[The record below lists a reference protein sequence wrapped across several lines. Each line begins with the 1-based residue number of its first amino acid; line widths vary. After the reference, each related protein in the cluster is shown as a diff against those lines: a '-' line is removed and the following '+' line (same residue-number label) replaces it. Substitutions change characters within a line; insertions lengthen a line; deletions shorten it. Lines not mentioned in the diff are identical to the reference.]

1 MKVSEMIKNV
11 MDELMGNIKSGV
23 ETIEKAVAEDKALIV
38 EISNRIDEN
47 FTELNAIETNTRT
60 LAEELNAVA
69 DYAEDYHEDNAI
81 YLDNLRTLVSNDGY
95 NKDLADENYNKGYDD
110 GYKDA
115 EEDKNIEIEQLQT
128 DFEEQ
133 KNLIYDNGY
142 DKGYD
147 DGYSVGYE
155 DAEEDRKEENDTE
168 VNDDEE
174 LPF

>member
-1 MKVSEMIKNV
+1 
-11 MDELMGNIKSGV
+11 MGNIKSGV

-60 LAEELNAVA
+60 LAEELVAVA
-69 DYAEDYHEDNAI
+69 DFAEEYHDDNAT
-81 YLDNLRTLVSNDGY
+81 YLENLRTLVANDGY
-95 NKDLADENYNKGYDD
+95 NEDLTDEYYNKGYDD

-133 KNLIYDNGY
+133 KNLTYDNGY

-155 DAEEDRKEENDTE
+155 DAEEDLRKDDNDTE

>member
-1 MKVSEMIKNV
+1 
-11 MDELMGNIKSGV
+11 
-23 ETIEKAVAEDKALIV
+23 
-38 EISNRIDEN
+38 
-47 FTELNAIETNTRT
+47 LNAIETNTRT

-69 DYAEDYHEDNAI
+69 YYAEDYHEDNAI
-81 YLDNLRTLVSNDGY
+81 YLDNLRTLVSNEGY

-115 EEDKNIEIEQLQT
+115 EEDKNIEIEQLKADQ
-128 DFEEQ
+128 EKECE
-133 KNLIYDNGY
+133 YHY

-155 DAEEDRKEENDTE
+155 DAEDDLRKDDNDTE

>member
-47 FTELNAIETNTRT
+47 FAELNAIETNTRT
-60 LAEELNAVA
+60 LAKELVA
-69 DYAEDYHEDNAI
+69 IADFAEDYHEDNAI
-81 YLDNLRTLVSNDGY
+81 YLDNLRTLISNEGY
-95 NKDLADENYNKGYDD
+95 NEDLADENYNKGYDD

-115 EEDKNIEIEQLQT
+115 EDDFAFATEIEQL
-128 DFEEQ
+128 
-133 KNLIYDNGY
+133 K
-142 DKGYD
+142 
-147 DGYSVGYE
+147 
-155 DAEEDRKEENDTE
+155 AND
-168 VNDDEE
+168 DDEE

>member
-47 FTELNAIETNTRT
+47 FTELNAIESNART
-60 LAEELNAVA
+60 LVEELNAVA
-69 DYAEDYHEDNAI
+69 DYAEDYHNDNAV
-81 YLDNLRTLVSNDGY
+81 YLDNLRTLVANDGY
-95 NKDLADENYNKGYDD
+95 NEDLADENYNKGYDD

-115 EEDKNIEIEQLQT
+115 EDDKNIEIEQL
-128 DFEEQ
+128 
-133 KNLIYDNGY
+133 KADNEKECENAY

-155 DAEEDRKEENDTE
+155 DAEEDLRKDDNDTE

>member
-38 EISNRIDEN
+38 EISNRINDN
-47 FTELNAIETNTRT
+47 FAELNAIETNTRT
-60 LAEELNAVA
+60 LVEELSAVA
-69 DYAEDYHEDNAI
+69 DYADEFHDDNAI
-81 YLDNLRTLVSNDGY
+81 YLANLNTLVTNEDY
-95 NKDLADENYNKGYDD
+95 NEDLADKHYEEGYAD

-115 EEDKNIEIEQLQT
+115 E
-128 DFEEQ
+128 
-133 KNLIYDNGY
+133 
-142 DKGYD
+142 D
-147 DGYSVGYE
+147 DL
-155 DAEEDRKEENDTE
+155 RKDDNDTE

>member
-38 EISNRIDEN
+38 EISNRINDN
-47 FTELNAIETNTRT
+47 FAELNAIETNTR
-60 LAEELNAVA
+60 AMVDELNAVA
-69 DYAEDYHEDNAI
+69 DYADEFHDDNAI
-81 YLDNLRTLVSNDGY
+81 YLANLNTLITNEDY
-95 NKDLADENYNKGYDD
+95 NEDLADKHYEEGYAD

-115 EEDKNIEIEQLQT
+115 E
-128 DFEEQ
+128 
-133 KNLIYDNGY
+133 
-142 DKGYD
+142 D
-147 DGYSVGYE
+147 DL
-155 DAEEDRKEENDTE
+155 RKDDNDTE

>member
-1 MKVSEMIKNV
+1 

-47 FTELNAIETNTRT
+47 FTELNAIETNART
-60 LAEELNAVA
+60 LVEELNAVA
-69 DYAEDYHEDNAI
+69 DYAEDYHNDNAT

-95 NKDLADENYNKGYDD
+95 NEDLTDEYYNKGYDD

-115 EEDKNIEIEQLQT
+115 EEDKNIEIEQLKT
-128 DFEEQ
+128 EYEDLE
-133 KNLIYDNGY
+133 NRVYDNGY

-155 DAEEDRKEENDTE
+155 DAEEDLRKDDNDTE

>member
-38 EISNRIDEN
+38 EISNRINDN
-47 FTELNAIETNTRT
+47 FAELNAIETNTR
-60 LAEELNAVA
+60 AIVEELNAVA

-81 YLDNLRTLVSNDGY
+81 YLANLNTLVTNEDY
-95 NKDLADENYNKGYDD
+95 NEDLADKHYEEGYAD
-110 GYKDA
+110 GYKNA
-115 EEDKNIEIEQLQT
+115 EEDKNIEIEQLK
-128 DFEEQ
+128 E
-133 KNLIYDNGY
+133 DNEKECENAY

-155 DAEEDRKEENDTE
+155 DAEDDLRKDDNDTE

>member
-38 EISNRIDEN
+38 EISNRINDN
-47 FTELNAIETNTRT
+47 FAELNAIETNTR
-60 LAEELNAVA
+60 AIVEELNAVA
-69 DYAEDYHEDNAI
+69 DYADEFHDDNAI
-81 YLDNLRTLVSNDGY
+81 YLANLNTLVTNEDY
-95 NKDLADENYNKGYDD
+95 NEDLADKHYEEGYAD

-115 EEDKNIEIEQLQT
+115 E
-128 DFEEQ
+128 
-133 KNLIYDNGY
+133 
-142 DKGYD
+142 D
-147 DGYSVGYE
+147 DL
-155 DAEEDRKEENDTE
+155 RKDDNDTE

>member
-23 ETIEKAVAEDKALIV
+23 ETIEKAVAEDKALIE
-38 EISNRIDEN
+38 EISHRIDEN

-81 YLDNLRTLVSNDGY
+81 YLDNLRTLVSNEGY

-115 EEDKNIEIEQLQT
+115 EVDCAIEIEELKT
-128 DFEEQ
+128 NNEKECE
-133 KNLIYDNGY
+133 NAY

-155 DAEEDRKEENDTE
+155 DAEDDLRKDDNDTE

>member
-38 EISNRIDEN
+38 EISNRINDN
-47 FTELNAIETNTRT
+47 FAELNAIETNTR
-60 LAEELNAVA
+60 AIVEELNAVA

-81 YLDNLRTLVSNDGY
+81 YLANLNTLVTNEDY
-95 NKDLADENYNKGYDD
+95 NEDLADKHYEEGYAD

-115 EEDKNIEIEQLQT
+115 E
-128 DFEEQ
+128 
-133 KNLIYDNGY
+133 
-142 DKGYD
+142 D
-147 DGYSVGYE
+147 DL
-155 DAEEDRKEENDTE
+155 RKDDNDTE

>member
-38 EISNRIDEN
+38 EISNRINDN
-47 FTELNAIETNTRT
+47 FAELNAIETNTR
-60 LAEELNAVA
+60 AMVDELNAVA
-69 DYAEDYHEDNAI
+69 DYADEFHDDNAI
-81 YLDNLRTLVSNDGY
+81 YLTNLNTLVTNEDY
-95 NKDLADENYNKGYDD
+95 NEDLADKHYEEGYAD

-115 EEDKNIEIEQLQT
+115 E
-128 DFEEQ
+128 
-133 KNLIYDNGY
+133 
-142 DKGYD
+142 D
-147 DGYSVGYE
+147 DL
-155 DAEEDRKEENDTE
+155 RKDDNDTE

>member
-38 EISNRIDEN
+38 EISNRINDN
-47 FTELNAIETNTRT
+47 FAELNAIETNTR
-60 LAEELNAVA
+60 AMVDELNAVA
-69 DYAEDYHEDNAI
+69 DYADEFHDDNAI
-81 YLDNLRTLVSNDGY
+81 YLANLNTLVTNEDY
-95 NKDLADENYNKGYDD
+95 NEDLADKHYEEGYAD

-115 EEDKNIEIEQLQT
+115 E
-128 DFEEQ
+128 
-133 KNLIYDNGY
+133 
-142 DKGYD
+142 D
-147 DGYSVGYE
+147 DL
-155 DAEEDRKEENDTE
+155 RKDDNDTE

>member
-47 FTELNAIETNTRT
+47 FAELNAIETNTRT
-60 LAEELNAVA
+60 LAKELVA
-69 DYAEDYHEDNAI
+69 IADFAEDYHEDNAI

-95 NKDLADENYNKGYDD
+95 NEDLADENYNKGYDN

-115 EEDKNIEIEQLQT
+115 EEDKNIEIEQLKT
-128 DFEEQ
+128 DNEKECE
-133 KNLIYDNGY
+133 NAY

-155 DAEEDRKEENDTE
+155 DAEDDLRKDDNDTE

>member
-38 EISNRIDEN
+38 EISNRINDN
-47 FTELNAIETNTRT
+47 FAELNAIETNTR
-60 LAEELNAVA
+60 AMVDELNAVA
-69 DYAEDYHEDNAI
+69 DYADEFHDDNAI
-81 YLDNLRTLVSNDGY
+81 YLTNLNTLVTNEDY
-95 NKDLADENYNKGYDD
+95 NEDLADKHYEEGYAD

-115 EEDKNIEIEQLQT
+115 EDDLRKDNEDP
-128 DFEEQ
+128 
-133 KNLIYDNGY
+133 
-142 DKGYD
+142 
-147 DGYSVGYE
+147 
-155 DAEEDRKEENDTE
+155 E

>member
-47 FTELNAIETNTRT
+47 FAELNAIETNAHT
-60 LAEELNAVA
+60 LAEELNSIV
-69 DYAEDYHEDNAI
+69 DYAEEFHEDNEI
-81 YLDNLRTLVSNDGY
+81 YLENLRTLVANDGY
-95 NKDLADENYNKGYDD
+95 NEDLTDEFYN
-110 GYKDA
+110 
-115 EEDKNIEIEQLQT
+115 
-128 DFEEQ
+128 
-133 KNLIYDNGY
+133 
-142 DKGYD
+142 KGYD

-155 DAEEDRKEENDTE
+155 DAEDDLRKDDNEVE